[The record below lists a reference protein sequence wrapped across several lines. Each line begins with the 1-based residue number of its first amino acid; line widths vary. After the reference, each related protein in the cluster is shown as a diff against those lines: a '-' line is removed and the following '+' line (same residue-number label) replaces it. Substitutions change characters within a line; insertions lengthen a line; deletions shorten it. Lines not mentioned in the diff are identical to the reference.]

1 MHFDGVVGQAFECAV
16 FAHAGEFR
24 RASTTP
30 FIVHPVRV
38 AMLVWPYVDELGI
51 AAALLHDV
59 VEMHGTDI
67 SKFPEAVREMVEL
80 LTRQYEGQPGE
91 ESKED
96 HIRRICATFLS
107 PAILIKMADRIDNL
121 TDGATSF
128 GHPWLVRYLKHSK
141 LLRKLVSETVYN
153 DHPLQHEL
161 KKLLD
166 TLP

>member
-1 MHFDGVVGQAFECAV
+1 MTSDGVIGQAFECAA

-38 AMLVWPYVDELGI
+38 AMSVWPYVDEHGI

-59 VEMHGTDI
+59 VEMHETDI
-67 SKFPEAVREMVEL
+67 STFPEDVVETVSL
-80 LTRQYEGQPGE
+80 LTCLNGGKPNA
-91 ESKED
+91 ESKAD
-96 HIRRICATFLS
+96 HIRRICGSFLS

-121 TDGATSF
+121 TDGAKAFSLS
-128 GHPWLVRYLKHSK
+128 WRVRYLEHSE
-141 LLRKLVSETVYN
+141 LLWRLVSETTYD

-161 KKLLD
+161 RKVMDGLL
-166 TLP
+166 